1 MKSALE
7 VAVGIPVVGI
17 VKDAPKVTDC
27 LTTATDVVPVIAT
40 HVPDVT
46 AQVPE
51 VAVPVAAVH
60 VDNSVPLGV
69 KPAAHEGVQV
79 L

>member
-1 MKSALE
+1 LKSALE
-7 VAVGIPVVGI
+7 VAVGTPVVGI
-17 VKDAPKVTDC
+17 VKVAPKVTDC

-51 VAVPVAAVH
+51 VAPEAPAEH
-60 VDNSVPLGV
+60 VDNIVPLAV

>member
-1 MKSALE
+1 LKSALE
-7 VAVGIPVVGI
+7 VAVGTPVVGI

-27 LTTATDVVPVIAT
+27 LTTATDVAPVIAT

-51 VAVPVAAVH
+51 VAVPVATVH